1 METRQKKSSIDSST
15 KIIGAL
21 GFLRLGAI
29 IREIAANDNSDDDPP
44 PKRRSASFA
53 IPQARLLGRR
63 GGRLGRGASKEAAEI
78 YARSPCR
85 GGDKLAGGRPRQR
98 ERYQTL
104 RP

>member
-44 PKRRSASFA
+44 PSA
-53 IPQARLLGRR
+53 
-63 GGRLGRGASKEAAEI
+63 AAPVL
-78 YARSPCR
+78 RF
-85 GGDKLAGGRPRQR
+85 PRQGYSDDEADDWGAALPKR
-98 ERYQTL
+98 PL
-104 RP
+104 RFTQDRLAVVGTS